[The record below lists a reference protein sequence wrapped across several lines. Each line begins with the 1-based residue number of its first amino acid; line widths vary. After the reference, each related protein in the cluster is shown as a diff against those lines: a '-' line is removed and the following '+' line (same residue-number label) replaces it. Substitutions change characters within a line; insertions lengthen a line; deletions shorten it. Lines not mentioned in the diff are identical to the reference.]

1 MVTLVTSTLKYG
13 ISEVNGWVVVSPSGK
28 AENNEPLRVRH
39 LFRRW
44 LAKKGVRVIVNL
56 QRLENFGVWEVGVL
70 TSLANVVDTLV
81 ILMGLHNLRKIMGRL
96 LAGGCAPERPVAL
109 IQSGTYSL
117 QKTLVGS
124 VRQLLIWRNSMSSDR
139 RP

>member
-70 TSLANVVDTLV
+70 TSLKKEVDQRA
-81 ILMGLHNLRKIMGRL
+81 GDLRL
-96 LAGGCAPERPVAL
+96 CHLNPE
-109 IQSGTYSL
+109 L
-117 QKTLVGS
+117 QGYF
-124 VRQLLIWRNSMSSDR
+124 QNDR
-139 RP
+139 FAEQFDIYADLESAIHGKRS